1 MIRIRMLVLASCAV
15 SAGGGALVAC
25 GTDDNRL
32 GFIGDPD
39 SGSEAS
45 SPPPSLPPTTDA
57 SQPVDADADADAGAP
72 SRPDYDASDEAVVCT
87 ETPCVKQ
94 LAAGDNHFCALLDDG
109 TVSCWGDNYRGALG
123 TGITTRVYA
132 APQTV
137 VGVGNVT
144 QIRAQGLTTCVRTSE
159 GRVKC
164 WGQNLQGQL
173 GLQVSPPVSDS
184 SYHATATEVPLEA
197 GVERVD
203 VGARAVCA
211 LASDGVDVYCWGG
224 NDQKQ
229 LARADAGSVGGPGL
243 VDGQGFQLSRTAG
256 GLASV
261 FGITKSGELVGWGAV
276 SGRPASISPTTIMA
290 PIPSLEGVT
299 SLASGTAHQC
309 VIASGE
315 VYCWGTNSRGLLG
328 TGISDSETSPAP
340 AALAA
345 DAGVY
350 PQQVAASPYRTCV
363 RMTDGTV
370 QCAGWDERGQL
381 GRGDAGTYSLAFVPV
396 STLQEEYVVQIAT
409 SYFATCALVQGG
421 KVVCWGGNTGGE
433 LGMGMTDSNPHPAP
447 VPVVFP

>member
-1 MIRIRMLVLASCAV
+1 MIRIRVLVLASCAV
-15 SAGGGALVAC
+15 SAGVGALVAC
-25 GTDDNRL
+25 GTDDSRVA
-32 GFIGDPD
+32 FIAEPD
-39 SGSEAS
+39 SGSEADVS
-45 SPPPSLPPTTDA
+45 SPPPSLPPSSPPTFEA
-57 SQPVDADADADAGAP
+57 GVDADAGEP
-72 SRPDYDASDEAVVCT
+72 RTPNYDASDESVVCT

-109 TVSCWGDNYRGALG
+109 TVRCWGDNYRGALG

-132 APQTV
+132 APQAV
-137 VGVGNVT
+137 VGVEDVT
-144 QIRAQGLTTCVRTSE
+144 QIAAHGLTTCARRSS
-159 GRVKC
+159 GGVKC

-173 GLQVSPPVSDS
+173 GLQVTPPVSDS
-184 SYHATATEVPLEA
+184 NYHPTATDVPLDA
-197 GVERVD
+197 GVDRVD
-203 VGARAVCA
+203 VSARAVCA
-211 LASDGVDVYCWGG
+211 IGTNGVDVYCWGG

-229 LARADAGSVGGPGL
+229 LARADVGSIGGPGL
-243 VDGQGFQLSRTAG
+243 VDGQGFQLTRIAG

-261 FGITKSGELVGWGAV
+261 FGITKTGELVGWGAV

-299 SLASGTAHQC
+299 SLTSGTAHQC
-309 VIASGE
+309 VIASGK
-315 VYCWGTNSRGLLG
+315 VYCWGTNSKGLLG
-328 TGISDSETSPAP
+328 TGISDSETYPAP

-363 RMTDGTV
+363 RMTDGSV

-381 GRGDAGTYSLAFVPV
+381 GRGDAGTYSLSFVPV
-396 STLQEEYVVQIAT
+396 STLQEYVVQIAT

-433 LGMGMTDSNPHPAP
+433 LGTGTTDSIPHPVP